1 MIIRCMGGG
10 TDEQQRKNR
19 KAERDVQ
26 VCDADQSL
34 GDTQGGREGKKDGKV
49 DKPTHTER
57 DGVCV
62 CGATEGVRPVKRKGS
77 DQSRDEAM

>member
-49 DKPTHTER
+49 DKPTHTQKETVF
-57 DGVCV
+57 VCV
-62 CGATEGVRPVKRKGS
+62 EPQK
-77 DQSRDEAM
+77 E